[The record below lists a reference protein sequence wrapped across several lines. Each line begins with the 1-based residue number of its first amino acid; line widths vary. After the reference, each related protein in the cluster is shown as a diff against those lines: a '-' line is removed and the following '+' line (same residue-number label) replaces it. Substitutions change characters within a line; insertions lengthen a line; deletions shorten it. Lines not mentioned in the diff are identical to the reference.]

1 MDRCG
6 AAHRRREAFNAAARE
21 SLDEWAMSLAPVSAG
36 ASVLDLGCGAGKLTL
51 PYARAVGKAG
61 RVLGV
66 DLAPDSIAE
75 LLSRS
80 AREGLTNVSARVGN
94 LDDVLENVQCAARP
108 AEDCACNEL
117 HALPAANPRGQDAR
131 DTAFANPRGQDAH
144 DTATKFDLIVS
155 SYAIYYAKDMVGL
168 IRSLA
173 SRLTEGGRVFVCG
186 PGAGTN
192 REMDELARQAAP
204 GAELPPPLADFI
216 SLEQMAAA
224 STAYAKFDT
233 HRLGNAV
240 RFETADALLAWW
252 RNHSMY
258 APAAD
263 EAVARAAR
271 EHFAEHGEFLL
282 TKNVLGVLFCR

>member
-6 AAHRRREAFNAAARE
+6 AAHRRREAVNAAARE
-21 SLDEWAMSLAPVSAG
+21 SLEAWAMSLAPAG
-36 ASVLDLGCGAGKLTL
+36 AGAAVLDLGCGAGKLTI
-51 PYARAVGKAG
+51 PYARAVGPSG

-66 DLAPDSIAE
+66 DIAPDSIAE

-80 AREGLTNVSARVGN
+80 AREGLANVSARVGN
-94 LDDVLENVQCAARP
+94 LDDFLENMQCAA
-108 AEDCACNEL
+108 
-117 HALPAANPRGQDAR
+117 ANTRGPDAR
-131 DTAFANPRGQDAH
+131 DTAE
-144 DTATKFDLIVS
+144 TFDLIVS
-155 SYAIYYAKDMVGL
+155 SYAIYYASDTPGL

-192 REMDELARQAAP
+192 REMDELVRQAAP
-204 GAELPPPLADFI
+204 GAELPPPLADFL

-224 STAYAKFDT
+224 STAYAKFET

-240 RFETADALLAWW
+240 RFDTAEALLAWW
-252 RNHSMY
+252 RNHNMY

-263 EAVARAAR
+263 EAVTRAVR